1 MSPRAFIIH
10 GYLSYP
16 EEAWL
21 PWLKRELENEGCLV
35 SLPAMPQP
43 SHPVISEWI
52 PFIAKLVGTPDAAT
66 FLIGHS
72 LGCQA
77 VLRYLETIGAAGRS
91 VAKTVLVA
99 GMFPLGMSSTEAAKA
114 TEGNSV
120 LIPWFTSA
128 VDPFLVKAAAGQCTV
143 ILSDRDPYID
153 VAQAT
158 ETFRATLDP
167 QIVIV
172 RGGGHFNE
180 DDRVTQLPEALN
192 ALLPLKAAGVG
203 RGPGDRGRSALR

>member
-1 MSPRAFIIH
+1 MTPRAFIIH

-21 PWLKRELENEGCLV
+21 PWLKRELEKEGCLV

-43 SHPVISEWI
+43 KHPLIAEWVH
-52 PFIAKLVGTPDAAT
+52 FIDQLVGTPDAAT

-77 VLRYLETIGAAGRS
+77 VLRYLEKIGATGGS

-99 GMFPLGMSSTEAAKA
+99 GMFPLGMSPTEAAKA
-114 TEGNSV
+114 TEGNAV
-120 LIPWFTSA
+120 LIPWFTNA
-128 VDPFLVKAAAGQCTV
+128 VDPRVVKAAAGQCTV
-143 ILSDRDPYID
+143 ILSDHDPYIN
-153 VAQAT
+153 VLQAA

-167 QIVIV
+167 KIVIV

-180 DDRVTQLPEALN
+180 DDRVMKLPEAL
-192 ALLPLKAAGVG
+192 
-203 RGPGDRGRSALR
+203 SALRPLSDARGSRSADRSHSTRQ